1 MGWDGREGRSQGSPH
16 RELPETPLTAVP
28 PTATPKYRH
37 SPHYPPRPP
46 VPPGS
51 RKDPGGS
58 GQSQRPH
65 WKPGPGLEP
74 SFLVGVGVG
83 QCGWAMGQTHLPAR
97 SPILPASGLPLP
109 LGVNPVCARLSLLR
123 APGRRSRCLL
133 SAATPGDGGKSRG
146 SHLLPHQPQALPPH
160 QPQVLP
166 QAQPYLGHPAGSP
179 PG

>member
-1 MGWDGREGRSQGSPH
+1 MGEREEVMGRLTKNFEI
-16 RELPETPLTAVP
+16 PLTAVP
-28 PTATPKYRH
+28 PITTPKDSH

-74 SFLVGVGVG
+74 SFLVEVGG
-83 QCGWAMGQTHLPAR
+83 GWAIRQTHLPAHTQT
-97 SPILPASGLPLP
+97 LPRPGLPLP
-109 LGVNPVCARLSLLR
+109 RGVNPVCARLSLLR

-133 SAATPGDGGKSRG
+133 SAATPGGGRKPRG
-146 SHLLPHQPQALPPH
+146 SSFLQHQPQA
-160 QPQVLP
+160 LP

-179 PG
+179 LG